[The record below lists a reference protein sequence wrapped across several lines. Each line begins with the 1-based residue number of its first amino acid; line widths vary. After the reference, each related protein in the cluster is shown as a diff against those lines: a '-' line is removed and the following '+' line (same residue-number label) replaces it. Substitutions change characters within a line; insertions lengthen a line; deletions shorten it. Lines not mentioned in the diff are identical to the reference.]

1 MKVSK
6 QEKIREQ
13 VAKNYSKAVIAPAGS
28 GCCQPAK
35 DTGSCCS
42 APVQK
47 GEAVKL
53 AGYDEAALLELPPDS
68 VVNSFGCGNPVA
80 YSGLKPGDVVV
91 DLGSGAGI
99 DILIAGKKVG
109 PTGRVIGVDMTDEMI
124 KRAEANIRSAGLKNV
139 EVRKGIIEE
148 LPIDDSSVDWV
159 ISNCVINLSPEKS
172 KVFNEIARV
181 LKPGGQMLISDIVV
195 ENLPDW
201 VRENEILYSSCVA
214 GAISEAE
221 YVAGLREAGLVDIDV
236 RDRLV
241 YDMAML
247 KGLIQSELAGAD
259 VSSAELMESIGSEK
273 ADELMQQVEG
283 NIASISIYA
292 CQVTGRDAKRH
303 RTV

>member
-1 MKVSK
+1 MNRK
-6 QEKIREQ
+6 EKIREQ
-13 VAKNYSKAVIAPAGS
+13 VSKNYAKAVSAPTGS
-28 GCCQPAK
+28 GCCQPAA
-35 DTGSCCS
+35 DNNSCCS
-42 APVQK
+42 APVPK

-53 AGYDEAALLELPPDS
+53 AGYDLEALAELPPDS

-80 YSGLKPGDVVV
+80 YSGVKTGDVVV

-124 KRAEANIRSAGLKNV
+124 RRAEKNIQAAGLTNV

-148 LPIDDSSVDWV
+148 LPIDASSVDWV

-172 KVFNEIARV
+172 RVFREIARV
-181 LKPGGQMLISDIVV
+181 LKPGGQMLVSDIVV
-195 ENLPDW
+195 EDLPDW

-221 YVAGLREAGLVDIDV
+221 YIEGLRQAGLVDIEI

-241 YDMAML
+241 YDKSML
-247 KGLIQSELAGAD
+247 KGLIQSELADTDATIAD
-259 VSSAELMESIGSEK
+259 LMESIGPEK
-273 ADELMQQVEG
+273 AAKLIEQVEG
-283 NIASISIYA
+283 NIASVSFYA
-292 CQVTGRDAKRH
+292 RKPTAD
-303 RTV
+303 